1 MAALSWNASI
11 FSGTRRATA
20 LPTPLGFCFSSFSC
34 TPDFTAHTQNYIR
47 TCTQSTF
54 FFFFFFPLSE
64 IETCKRAAAAA
75 AAYGAHFCTSGLMLL
90 SSRLCSAH
98 HCFWMGKT
106 KQLRCC
112 SFAGREWKKHAAI
125 VLVNLGG
132 GGGGNEW
139 QVTKRGGSG
148 LYVDASAFKM
158 MDACLLLLLLSF
170 LLLSNVAWA
179 WWSSWCKYAILSVK
193 AHRHV
198 MFKPLDRCFCSVS
211 KTGSPE
217 NVRAGTAET
226 FFLHAE

>member
-1 MAALSWNASI
+1 MRQFGNGVFGAQVLQTRYMTKVMKKKHAQWMAALSWNASI

-64 IETCKRAAAAA
+64 IETCKRAAAA
-75 AAYGAHFCTSGLMLL
+75 YGAHFCTSGLMLL

-125 VLVNLGG
+125 VLVKLGG
-132 GGGGNEW
+132 GGGEM
-139 QVTKRGGSG
+139 S
-148 LYVDASAFKM
+148 
-158 MDACLLLLLLSF
+158 
-170 LLLSNVAWA
+170 
-179 WWSSWCKYAILSVK
+179 
-193 AHRHV
+193 
-198 MFKPLDRCFCSVS
+198 DR
-211 KTGSPE
+211 
-217 NVRAGTAET
+217 
-226 FFLHAE
+226 